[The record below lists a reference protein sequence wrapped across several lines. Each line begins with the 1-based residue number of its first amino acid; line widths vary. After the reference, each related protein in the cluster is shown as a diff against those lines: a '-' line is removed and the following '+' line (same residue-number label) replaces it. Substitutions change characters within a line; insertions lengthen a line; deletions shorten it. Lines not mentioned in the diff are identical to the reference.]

1 MKRDPSAAQKAANAR
16 WQVRRRKLI
25 NAGQWQ
31 PFVDAELVREHLR
44 KVNAAGMPY
53 MVIAKRVGLAQDS
66 SLQHLMWGR
75 GPYGPGKQVR
85 RETAELVLSFWPSL
99 EDFPDAARIDATGT
113 QRRIQALAVRGW
125 SRRMIADQIGMREDH
140 FRKACSRDR
149 VTARLARKVA
159 AVYDAW
165 WDQNPLDQG
174 VSLASV
180 SRTLADAEQA
190 GFHSPLAWDDDTI
203 DDPNAGPVTDAVA
216 PIATEGGNV
225 ADRWLHG
232 EAVVLGAE
240 DRKQVLQHLMEWT
253 NDTPQEIAAQ
263 LEISLDTLWQTWSR
277 LKKQARQEGRRE
289 PWRRVYVP
297 RDRTLNQ
304 TEMEEAA

>member
-1 MKRDPSAAQKAANAR
+1 MSAVSESHRLAR
-16 WQVRRRKLI
+16 RHTQSRRRRLRAI
-25 NAGQWQ
+25 GEWQ
-31 PFVDAELVREHLR
+31 DPHVDAEPTRQHVLAIR
-44 KVNAAGMPY
+44 AAGMSEAALIRRLNLPSTALRNV
-53 MVIAKRVGLAQDS
+53 MRGAN
-66 SLQHLMWGR
+66 GR
-75 GPYGPGKQVR
+75 PPGKTVL
-85 RETAELVLSFWPSL
+85 RETAEAVLAYWPAL
-99 EDFPDAARIDATGT
+99 GDFPDTASIDPTGT
-113 QRRIQALAVRGW
+113 LRRVHALEALGW
-125 SRRMIADQIGMREDH
+125 SKRRTADAVGYAQQNLKTCLRQPTV
-140 FRKACSRDR
+140 S
-149 VTARLARKVA
+149 ARLARRIA
-159 AVYDAW
+159 AVYDQW
-165 WDQNPLDQG
+165 WNQRPEDHG
-174 VSLASV
+174 VQPYV
-180 SRTLADAEQA
+180 ADRVRRYAA
-190 GFHSPLAWDDDTI
+190 ANGYYGPLAWDDDTI
-203 DDPNAGPVTDAVA
+203 DDPKAGPATDAVA

-232 EAVVLGAE
+232 EAVILGAE